1 MTDLDKMSNQL
12 MSDDE
17 YEKRM
22 DNAMAFVTLCAIVGL
37 AVWSGAS
44 MMGVIVVVVGFLL
57 LLLAVHALVD
67 IAAYFRGVAK

>member
-1 MTDLDKMSNQL
+1 MSNKDEMSKQL
-12 MSDDE
+12 MSDEE

-22 DNAMAFVTLCAIVGL
+22 DSAMAFVTLCAIVGL

-57 LLLAVHALVD
+57 LLLVVHAAVD

>member
-1 MTDLDKMSNQL
+1 MNDLDKMSKQL

-22 DNAMAFVTLCAIVGL
+22 DIALAFIVLCAIVGL

-44 MMGVIVVVVGFLL
+44 MFGAVVVVAGCLL
-57 LLLAVHALVD
+57 LLLVVHGLID
-67 IAAYFRGVAK
+67 IAQYFRGVAK

>member
-1 MTDLDKMSNQL
+1 MNELDKMSNEL
-12 MSDDE
+12 MSDEEFD
-17 YEKRM
+17 KKM

-67 IAAYFRGVAK
+67 IAQYFNGVAK